1 MWLYKLFLR
10 KFDMNN
16 EATIGLGIIIGY
28 ITGIYLTYILL
39 RLSNQVEDKET
50 CLFTSI
56 TWPFIV
62 LIGPFMLL
70 FYIIDKVIDKKKDG
84 KE

>member
-1 MWLYKLFLR
+1 M
-10 KFDMNN
+10 N

-28 ITGIYLTYILL
+28 ITGIYLTYIIL
-39 RLSNQVEDKET
+39 RLSNQVKDKET

-56 TWPFIV
+56 IWPIIV

-70 FYIIDKVIDKKKDG
+70 FSLIDKVIDRKDG

>member
-1 MWLYKLFLR
+1 M
-10 KFDMNN
+10 N

-39 RLSNQVEDKET
+39 RLSNQIKDREI

-56 TWPFIV
+56 IWPIIV

-70 FYIIDKVIDKKKDG
+70 FDFIDKVIDKKKDG

>member
-1 MWLYKLFLR
+1 
-10 KFDMNN
+10 MN
-16 EATIGLGIIIGY
+16 ETTIGICVIIGY
-28 ITGIYLTYILL
+28 IIGIYLTYIIL
-39 RLSNQVEDKET
+39 RLSNPVIDRET

-70 FYIIDKVIDKKKDG
+70 FYIIDKVIDKKDG
-84 KE
+84 KK